1 MSCSHEH
8 EPPHGG
14 KPLAATAWIHW
25 LGDAQQG
32 ASLELVPNRLVRTRL
47 LGGVGGVRSNA
58 APIPIGLFRPRS
70 TADCL
75 RTFVLGRSP
84 LLLIVVSF
92 QSQLHRRGVG
102 GGRVRTRPL
111 GLVLTHK
118 YLHLKTQN
126 PVIMGIP

>member
-1 MSCSHEH
+1 MLKGVKRNGFVGRE
-8 EPPHGG
+8 
-14 KPLAATAWIHW
+14 KRVATDRQLAETET
-25 LGDAQQG
+25 D
-32 ASLELVPNRLVRTRL
+32 R
-47 LGGVGGVRSNA
+47 
-58 APIPIGLFRPRS
+58 GLFRPRS

-102 GGRVRTRPL
+102 GGRVRTRPK

-118 YLHLKTQN
+118 YLHLKKQN